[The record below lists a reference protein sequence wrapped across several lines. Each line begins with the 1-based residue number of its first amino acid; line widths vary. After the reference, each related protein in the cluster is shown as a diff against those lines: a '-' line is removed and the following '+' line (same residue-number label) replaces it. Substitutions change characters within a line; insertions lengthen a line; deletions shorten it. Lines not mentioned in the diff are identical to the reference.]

1 MWTAVEGGL
10 SVRDMSDKKNAT
22 FDAQETL
29 KLDIMESLKICMQ
42 LLDHYWQSGQSGR
55 VVWQDARDTAI
66 EGCKGLITMS
76 TEKHFQELTRESH
89 MWFVLFLT
97 FTGISLTAVAAL
109 VYLISTMRRF
119 ISLKKCLVLSW
130 ESQEKRPDP
139 KSITKSLRFPV
150 NTRPVVQNWASPNS
164 PQQSFQLTSGQT
176 HTTPQTQTGSPAQQH
191 QVPYPIQAQK
201 YPVTISPIPIQPN
214 ANCETQVSVR
224 TADQDEAKILAVK
237 MKADLEE
244 KYIEYQRS
252 LWDLQK
258 AIPNG
263 ALGASPTIYPTLP
276 AQPEETES

>member
-1 MWTAVEGGL
+1 MWRAVEWGL
-10 SVRDMSDKKNAT
+10 SVRDRDMSDKKNAT
-22 FDAQETL
+22 FHETST
-29 KLDIMESLKICMQ
+29 LDIMESLKICMQ
-42 LLDHYWQSGQSGR
+42 LLDHSWQSGQSGR

-109 VYLISTMRRF
+109 VYLISTMRTF
-119 ISLKKCLVLSW
+119 VSLRKCLVSSW

-139 KSITKSLRFPV
+139 QSLTKSLRSPL
-150 NTRPVVQNWASPNS
+150 NTRPVVQNWASTTSTKQTFP
-164 PQQSFQLTSGQT
+164 LTTGQT
-176 HTTPQTQTGSPAQQH
+176 HTTPQLQTGSPVQH
-191 QVPYPIQAQK
+191 QVNYPIQPQK
-201 YPVTISPIPIQPN
+201 YPVTISPISVHQD
-214 ANCETQVSVR
+214 ANSETQVSVR

-244 KYIEYQRS
+244 KYMEYQRS

-263 ALGASPTIYPTLP
+263 ALGAPPTLYPTLP
-276 AQPEETES
+276 AQPEEGMS